1 MLVRKNLKD
10 IANKS
15 DSFGI
20 ATVYCDIAS
29 YKQILDGSISL
40 DKKYDEFFSVLH
52 SFKSDANCSRNT
64 KYVSELVK
72 DFLHRAIRKTV
83 IPNSQVVCLPQYDDF
98 LISGNF

>member
-10 IANKS
+10 VANRS

-29 YKQILDGSISL
+29 YKQILGGSISL
-40 DKKYDEFFSVLH
+40 DKKQDEFFSVLH

-64 KYVSELVK
+64 KHVSELVK
-72 DFLHRAIRKTV
+72 DFLHEPLKK
-83 IPNSQVVCLPQYDDF
+83 Q
-98 LISGNF
+98 